1 MKKIFLTILV
11 IAFSFNSYA
20 QNSSIFDKFEDY
32 DDVTTIV
39 VTQKAFQM
47 LKKIS
52 SDTEEGKDFQ
62 NLVSG
67 LNDLKVFTTENAKIA
82 AEMQSTFNKYLKTAK
97 LSELMR
103 VKDKDAN
110 VKIYVRD
117 GKDEDHVSEFLMLV
131 DEMNVKMNNDGE
143 RGSPEVVIISLTGD
157 IDLNNISKIT
167 TQMNIPGGQ
176 HMKKAEKN

>member
-1 MKKIFLTILV
+1 MKKIFLLLLV
-11 IAFSFNSYA
+11 IALGFTSYA
-20 QNSSIFDKFEDY
+20 QNSSVFDKFEDY
-32 DDVTTIV
+32 DEVTTIV

-67 LNDLKVFTTENAKIA
+67 LNDLKVFTTENSKIA
-82 AEMQSTFNKYLKTAK
+82 DEMQATFNKYLKTAK

-110 VKIYVRD
+110 VKIYIRE
-117 GKDEDHVSEFLMLV
+117 GKDEDHVSEFLMFV
-131 DEMNVKMNNDGE
+131 DEMDVKLNEGE
-143 RGSPEVVIISLTGD
+143 RGSPEVVIISLTGN

-176 HMKKAEKN
+176 HMKKAEKE